1 MHQQERVQ
9 AVDCPRGLRSAFTVL
24 ELILVLAVV
33 VAIAGI
39 SWPRMSGFL
48 KRESV
53 MGNIEQVRQMLDHA
67 RVQAVEDGI
76 TYQFRYEP
84 NGRKYVLLPYDLQV
98 PVDDQSSSSQ
108 ALTEQSI
115 SGSSAGNI
123 KLAIVQELT
132 EDCQFYMPTTLIS
145 DDPIVLERLPEPW
158 LKMVR
163 NGVQHRDVSWSA
175 PILFSADGTATT
187 GAVTVVDEDKRYITA
202 SVRGLTGTVV
212 TSRISQLPELFGGSS
227 N

>member
-1 MHQQERVQ
+1 MHQHRRVQ
-9 AVDCPRGLRSAFTVL
+9 TVDCPRGRRSAFTVL
-24 ELILVLAVV
+24 ELILVLAVI

-53 MGNIEQVRQMLDHA
+53 MGNVEQVRQVLDHA

-76 TYQFRYEP
+76 TYQFRFEP

-98 PVDDQSSSSQ
+98 HADEQASASQ
-108 ALTEQSI
+108 TLQGAGA
-115 SGSSAGNI
+115 GSI
-123 KLAIVQELT
+123 KLAMTHELS

-145 DDPIVLERLPEPW
+145 DQPMILERLPEAW
-158 LKMVR
+158 LKMVQ

-175 PILFSADGTATT
+175 PILFFADGSATT
-187 GAVTVVDEDKRYITA
+187 GAVTVVDEDKRYITV
-202 SVRGLTGTVV
+202 SVRGLTGAVV